1 MNDMLL
7 ILQMLQNGDLGG
19 TSSNSTSYIAYAYH
33 ESIFN
38 NINNRNDF
46 AAGDSAINITFNYYE
61 GEEGKGVYD
70 IISTNLANKDAN
82 ELWNST
88 IAVLPVTGDNT
99 IIENGSRPI
108 VLSHFTY
115 DSENDCFFCD
125 FDFFGKSL
133 YWHKDEGY
141 EFTGTIKGT
150 ACIYYKQQPE
160 STPSQLGFNTC
171 TLDASYGVL
180 SYTYTYNHRN
190 RR

>member
-1 MNDMLL
+1 MNDITLL
-7 ILQMLQNGDLGG
+7 MQMIQNGDLGS
-19 TSSNSTSYIAYAYH
+19 TSSNYIAYAYH

-38 NINNRNDF
+38 SIDNRNGF
-46 AAGDSAINITFNYYE
+46 AKGDSAINIGFNYYD

-82 ELWNST
+82 ELWKST
-88 IAVLPVTGDNT
+88 IAVFPVTDDNT

-115 DSENDCFFCD
+115 DSENQCLFCD

-133 YWHKDEGY
+133 HWYKDEGY

-150 ACIYYKQQPE
+150 ACISYTVPPK
-160 STPSQLGFNTC
+160 STPSTLNFNTC

-180 SYTYTYNHRN
+180 SYTFTSHHVE
-190 RR
+190 